1 VFLKLL
7 CHTDSLLK
15 KSGFTIFLIISFL
28 PLIAQ
33 KPRPLLRS
41 DTSSALILLNK
52 GIKLTNQNPD
62 SALIYFNQSYQLS
75 QKINYWKGIASY
87 FSEMAYLYGNRK
99 MDKPKGLFYAKKLLS
114 EAQKQKDQLQIAKGL
129 FAHGMIYQTFGQ
141 YDSTLKYYELAIPII
156 RQSSTKNLPVIYNNL
171 ANICSEL
178 KLTQKG
184 IEYGSKALKLYQNQ
198 QDTLGIISAS
208 INLSSLFSIDEKY
221 NSHYKNILTKALPL
235 AIKSDNKYYLSIIYN
250 NLSAYFRDKQNAD
263 SSKIYIEKAIALSEF
278 LEEKKDIFEMNLSLA
293 YVLVKNKEF
302 RNSLNILNRT
312 LVDSTE
318 IFLSLENKSLIEKI
332 KIEAYSGLKNYE
344 KAFESSK
351 KLNDLSNSINESKNE
366 GLVLE
371 FDKQLK
377 KNEYER
383 IIANKELEIN
393 KQRFWVYTIL
403 LSVLVLS
410 ISVFFW
416 LKYQRKQQEFSL
428 TKASLE
434 AQLNERVRISK
445 ELHDELGS
453 SLTSVKLVTDI
464 LKSKS
469 EKLIPEVEKISRI
482 STETIDKM
490 NEIIWALN
498 SGNDTVGSLV
508 AYSRKFCKNFL
519 ENAEIK
525 LIFETNIADENQKIE
540 SIFRRNIYL
549 VIKESVHNVVKH
561 AHANEVRISIN
572 TQENLRI
579 SIEDNGIGFQNP
591 IYGNG
596 ISNIKKRVEEC
607 KGILEFTTHKG
618 TKIVVF
624 CPL

>member
-1 VFLKLL
+1 VFFKLL
-7 CHTDSLLK
+7 LHTFLLFK
-15 KSGFTIFLIISFL
+15 KSGLSFFLTTCFI
-28 PLIAQ
+28 PLFAQ
-33 KPRPLLRS
+33 KQTVS
-41 DTSSALILLNK
+41 DTSSVLLLLNQ
-52 GIKLTNQNPD
+52 GITLTNQNPD

-75 QKINYWKGIASY
+75 QKINYWKGKASY

-99 MDKPKGLFYAKKLLS
+99 MDKQKGLFYAKRLLS

-156 RQSSTKNLPVIYNNL
+156 RQTSTKNLPVIYNNL

-198 QDTLGIISAS
+198 QDTLGIIASS
-208 INLSSLFSIDEKY
+208 INLSSLFSIEEKY
-221 NSHYKNILTKALPL
+221 SSSYKIVLMSALPL
-235 AIKSDNKYYLSIIYN
+235 AVKSDNKYYLSIIYN
-250 NLSAYFRDKQNAD
+250 NLSAYYRDRQNAD
-263 SSKIYIEKAIALSEF
+263 SSKFYIEKAIILSEF

-302 RNSLNILNRT
+302 QNSLKTLNRT
-312 LVDSTE
+312 LADSTE
-318 IFLSLENKSLIEKI
+318 VFLSLENKSLIEKI
-332 KIEAYSGLKNYE
+332 KIEAYSGLKNYQ
-344 KAFESSK
+344 KALESSE
-351 KLNDLSNSINESKNE
+351 KLNELSNSINASKNE
-366 GLVLE
+366 SLVLE

-383 IIANKELEIN
+383 IIANKELQIN
-393 KQRFWVYTIL
+393 KQRFWVYAIL
-403 LSVLVLS
+403 LSVLGLG

-416 LKYQRKQQEFSL
+416 LKFQRKQQEFSL

-453 SLTSVKLVTDI
+453 SLTSVKLVADI

-469 EKLIPEVEKISRI
+469 EKPIPEIDKISNI

-498 SGNDTVGSLV
+498 SGNDTIGSLV

-519 ENAEIK
+519 ENAKIK
-525 LIFETNIADENQKIE
+525 LIFETDIADENQKIE

-549 VIKESVHNVVKH
+549 IIKESVHNVVKH
-561 AHANEVRISIN
+561 AKASEVKISIN
-572 TQENLRI
+572 THENLRI
-579 SIEDNGIGFQNP
+579 NIEDNGIGFQNP
-591 IYGNG
+591 TYGNG
-596 ISNIKKRVEEC
+596 IENIKKRVEEC
-607 KGILEFTTHKG
+607 KGSVEFINQNG
-618 TKIVVF
+618 TKITVS